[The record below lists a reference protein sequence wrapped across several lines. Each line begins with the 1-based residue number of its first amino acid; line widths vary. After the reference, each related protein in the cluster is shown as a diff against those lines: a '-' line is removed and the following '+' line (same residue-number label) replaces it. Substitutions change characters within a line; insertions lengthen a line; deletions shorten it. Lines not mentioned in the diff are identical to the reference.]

1 MRKRPRDMTYP
12 PARRSDAVRRFH
24 GQIVADPYD
33 WLGGAQNDEM
43 PAWEAAQEAVTDRFV
58 GGAERDRCEAW
69 LEALLA
75 RPHSFRVMERGAQLF
90 FLRDEPARDQPALFV
105 RSGQGAPRL
114 VFDPGTL
121 KGSAPYSIV
130 QQSIAPSPDGRHVA
144 MGVTLAGGD
153 GQTIILVET
162 ASGRV
167 IDGSPPKTIVP
178 TIDWR
183 GNDGFF
189 YNRNQGDFID
199 AAERMTTPEGVYWHR
214 VGTRFDDDVLV
225 CEKSWADAHVTYP
238 AVSADGASLFVADVH
253 LTARR
258 VGLALCDLDGA
269 KPTIRAKHTLL
280 AAGEAFALYLGDAGD
295 ESFFETDLGGV
306 ERGRV
311 VAVNRRRPGAWR
323 DVVAEGADA
332 IAFTSHALRS
342 ANAIVSGDKIYLTH
356 VRDARHR
363 LAAYSLGGAHLHDV
377 QLPAISSLAGPG
389 GERYGD
395 LSVGGDGASLL
406 FELWTHTHRQLPV
419 RYRLETKKVEWL
431 FPDEVDKQALSVRV
445 EQIFC
450 EMDDGVRVPVF
461 ILDAGEKG
469 PLPTLLYGYGGFGAS
484 ITPEFSPDIPL
495 WLKLGGRYV
504 IANIRGGGEYGKAW
518 HEAGRGRNRQRV
530 FDDFCAVAQALVER
544 DYTTRDTLAIRG
556 ISNGGLLTA
565 ACTVQRPELFAAAVS
580 ELPLVDGLA
589 LGADPW
595 SQALRPEYGDPVID
609 AGDFEVIRKWSPLQ
623 NVRRGADYPPIF
635 VIVANQDSKTLRD
648 GGRRLIATLQH
659 ENPEALALFRLVR
672 GCGHTGWPRSAT
684 VRTIAEEI
692 VFIAKALGVGFDW
705 STLERKDASS

>member
-1 MRKRPRDMTYP
+1 MRKRPTDIAYP
-12 PARRSDAVRRFH
+12 LAHRSQGERRFH
-24 GQIVADPYD
+24 GHAVADPYD
-33 WLGGAQNDEM
+33 WLGGELSAETL
-43 PAWEAAQEAVTDRFV
+43 AWEAAQDALTDHVV
-58 GGAERDRCEAW
+58 GGPAREYCEAW
-69 LEALLA
+69 LEKLLT
-75 RPHSFRVMERGAQLF
+75 RPHSFRVIERGTRLF
-90 FLRDEPARDQPALFV
+90 FLRDEPGRDQPALYV
-105 RSGQGAPRL
+105 REGQGAPRL
-114 VFDPGTL
+114 MFDPASLNGNAIH
-121 KGSAPYSIV
+121 GIV

-144 MGVTLAGGD
+144 MAVTPAGGD
-153 GQTIILVET
+153 AQTIIVVEIAT
-162 ASGRV
+162 GRT

-189 YNRNQGDFID
+189 YNRNQGPFVGPAD
-199 AAERMTTPEGVYWHR
+199 RMTTAEGVYWHR
-214 VGTRFDDDVLV
+214 VGTSFNDDVLV
-225 CEKSWADAHVTYP
+225 HEKAWDPAHVSLP
-238 AVSADGASLFVADVH
+238 AVSADGATLFVADIH

-258 VGLALCDLDGA
+258 LGLSLYDLEAG
-269 KPTIRAKHTLL
+269 PSTRSKHQLI
-280 AAGEAFALYLGDAGD
+280 APGDAFALYLGDAGD

-311 VAVNRRRPGAWR
+311 VAVNRKRPGTWR
-323 DVVAEGADA
+323 DVIGEGKDA

-342 ANAIVSGDKIYLTH
+342 ANAIVSGGKIYLTH

-363 LAAYSLGGAHLHDV
+363 LAAYALTGEHLHDV
-377 QLPAISSLAGPG
+377 PLPAVSSLAGPG
-389 GERYGD
+389 GERFGE
-395 LSVGGDGASLL
+395 LSVGGDGTSLL

-419 RYRLETKKVEWL
+419 RYRPDTKQTAWL
-431 FPDEVDKQALSVRV
+431 FPDEVDAKALSVRV

-469 PLPTLLYGYGGFGAS
+469 PRPTLLYGYGGFGAS

-518 HEAGRGRNRQRV
+518 YEAGRGRNRQRV
-530 FDDFCAVAQALVER
+530 FDDFCAVAKALVDR
-544 DYTTRDTLAIRG
+544 DYATRDTLAIRG

-565 ACTVQRPELFAAAVS
+565 ACAVQRPELFAAAVS

-589 LGADPW
+589 LGSDPW
-595 SQALRPEYGDPVID
+595 SQALQPEYGNPVVD
-609 AGDFEVIRKWSPLQ
+609 EGDFEVIHKWSPLHA
-623 NVRRGADYPPIF
+623 VKRGWDYPPIL
-635 VIVANQDSKTLRD
+635 VVVADQDSQMLRD
-648 GGRRLIATLQH
+648 GAHRFVATLQH
-659 ENPEALALFRLVR
+659 ENPQALALFRLVR

-692 VFIAKALGVGFDW
+692 VFLAKSLDLALDW
-705 STLERKDASS
+705 TKELSS